1 MPRAA
6 RKPVERHAGA
16 RPAPPRSRPQD
27 RAQRRGLTLIETI
40 AASVLLA
47 LMASTLLGGMTMML
61 RAQTRQQQ
69 RLAATELCNRLIL
82 QYLDD
87 AKSMPQSNLPIAY
100 ANERYRW
107 ELSRTPAR
115 LVDARAEVAAARADK
130 GGLVLDR
137 LELITVRVWLSEESG
152 GAYRPDVSTPVSTLS
167 RVVDPVA
174 DIYRNPDS
182 ASYLMSTP
190 EGRKTLLE
198 RFAGTEAGGL
208 VNRSIRRD
216 GNQRPQRDAR
226 DQNLKEGQSGASKD
240 PGGGGK

>member
-1 MPRAA
+1 LHSANRA
-6 RKPVERHAGA
+6 
-16 RPAPPRSRPQD
+16 
-27 RAQRRGLTLIETI
+27 RRGLTLIETV

-61 RAQTRQQQ
+61 RAQSRQQQ
-69 RLAATELCNRLIL
+69 KLAATELCNRLIL

-87 AKSMPQSNLPIAY
+87 AASMPDSNLPIAY

-107 ELSRTPAR
+107 ELAKTPAR
-115 LVDARAEVAAARADK
+115 MVDAKAEVAAARADK

-152 GAYRPDVSTPVSTLS
+152 GAFRPDAGTPVSTLA
-167 RVVDPVA
+167 RIVDPVA

-190 EGRKTLLE
+190 EGRKKLLE
-198 RFAGTEAGGL
+198 RFAGTESGGL
-208 VNRSIRRD
+208 VNRSIRRE
-216 GNQRPQRDAR
+216 GNQRPTRDAR
-226 DQNLKEGQSGASKD
+226 DQSLKEGQSGGKD
-240 PGGGGK
+240 GSGSGGGGK